1 MNPEPTFVI
10 AEAGVNHNGSVGL
23 AKALIDSA
31 VAAGADAVK
40 FQSFVTENMVTND
53 AERAQYQIANTG
65 NSESQYQMLKRLEL
79 SHPQQRELFDY
90 CTSKR
95 IQFLST
101 PFDDESLKFLVQ
113 DLGLE
118 TIKVGSGELTN
129 APFLHQVASTAKH
142 LILSTG
148 MSTESE
154 IRSALGVVAH
164 AFTSKQPP
172 SIEQFERSFD
182 SGAGKRA
189 ITSRVTLLHCT
200 TEYPAAPEEINL
212 RAMQTMGERFECRI
226 GFSDHSA
233 GIHLA
238 VAAVALGAKVIEK
251 HLTTSR
257 DLPGPDHRASLE
269 PVEFKRLVA
278 DIRELEKALGD
289 SIKKPT
295 SSETKNISVA
305 RRSLVAA
312 RAIKAGEPFTVE
324 NIAVKRPGSG
334 RSPFEY
340 WSILGTRSPRDISK
354 NEII

>member
-40 FQSFVTENMVTND
+40 FQSFVTESLVTND

-148 MSTESE
+148 MSTENE

-182 SGAGKRA
+182 SEAGKRA

-295 SSETKNISVA
+295 ASETKNISVA

>member
-1 MNPEPTFVI
+1 VI

-40 FQSFVTENMVTND
+40 FQSFVTENLVTND

>member
-40 FQSFVTENMVTND
+40 FQSFVTENLVTND

-295 SSETKNISVA
+295 ASETKNLSVA

>member
-182 SGAGKRA
+182 SEAGKRA

>member
-40 FQSFVTENMVTND
+40 FQSFVTENLVTND

-148 MSTESE
+148 MSTENE

-182 SGAGKRA
+182 SEAGKRA

>member
-40 FQSFVTENMVTND
+40 FQSFVTENLVTND

-182 SGAGKRA
+182 SEAGKRA

>member
-40 FQSFVTENMVTND
+40 FQSFVTENLVTND

>member
-40 FQSFVTENMVTND
+40 FQSFVTENLVTND

-182 SGAGKRA
+182 SEAGKRA

-295 SSETKNISVA
+295 ASETKNLSVA

>member
-40 FQSFVTENMVTND
+40 FQSFVTENLVTND

-182 SGAGKRA
+182 SEAGKRA

-295 SSETKNISVA
+295 SSETKNISIA